1 MLTVMDKNVEV
12 DNGDY
17 RVVLTYIGEG
27 CCGDYNKADPED
39 YPHIRAD
46 VYRTEPNED
55 DVENGYID
63 STCTGMNADISVE
76 EATKYANS
84 ILTKFTKFREN
95 LKYGLKNALSMAV

>member
-46 VYRTEPNED
+46 VYDTED
-55 DVENGYID
+55 DTETIASV
-63 STCTGMNADISVE
+63 CTGMDADISIE
-76 EATKYANS
+76 EAEKYAS
-84 ILTKFTKFREN
+84 KILRKFAKMKGDPYN
-95 LKYGLKNALSMAV
+95 CLAMAV